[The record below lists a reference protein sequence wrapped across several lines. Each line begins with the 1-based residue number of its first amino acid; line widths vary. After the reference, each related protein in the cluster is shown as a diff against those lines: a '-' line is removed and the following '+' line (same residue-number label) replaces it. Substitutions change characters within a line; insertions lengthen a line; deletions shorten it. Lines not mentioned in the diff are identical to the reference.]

1 MHTVLFQNMSGERST
16 IAVASTEG
24 MCYRA
29 INEFL
34 KEKNYHNYYTRVIE
48 LGDGSKK
55 IDVGSWSEFFF
66 IVPDKSLEVSKDF
79 EG

>member
-1 MHTVLFQNMSGERST
+1 MYKLQFQNMSGERST
-16 IAVASTEG
+16 IAVASTEE

-34 KEKNYHNYYTRVIE
+34 EEKNYHNYYTRVIE

>member
-1 MHTVLFQNMSGERST
+1 MYKVLFQNMAGERRK
-16 IAVASTEG
+16 IAIASTEE

-34 KEKNYHNYYTRVIE
+34 EEKNYHSYYTRVIE
-48 LGDGSKK
+48 LCDGSKK

-66 IVPDKSLEVSKDF
+66 IVPDKSLDNPKVF